1 MDSNDRL
8 VWLKTAH
15 FSIGCP
21 LLGPFTL
28 GLTQLSE
35 TELSN
40 DLSKSESKYNDL
52 NKLYKEA

>member
-40 DLSKSESKYNDL
+40 DSAMISAKVKVNTMI
-52 NKLYKEA
+52 